1 MCFFF
6 FFKQKTAYD
15 MRISDWSSDV
25 CSSDLAGLCFAGD
38 LGAWHIGILKTTMAN
53 ATLFGNCATLIYPI
67 YGFLI
72 ARAWP
77 TRVQGLALVM
87 ALAGGALLMGRS
99 SELSPDN
106 VAGDQIGRASCRER
120 VWQVVSITVVA
131 VSLTKKKTTKATVT

>member
-1 MCFFF
+1 
-6 FFKQKTAYD
+6 
-15 MRISDWSSDV
+15 
-25 CSSDLAGLCFAGD
+25 
-38 LGAWHIGILKTTMAN
+38 MAN

-99 SELSPDN
+99 YELSPDN
-106 VAGDQIGRASCRER
+106 VAGDLLCLVAGALYAAYFIVMAR
-120 VWQVVSITVVA
+120 VGATIAPLPALALS
-131 VSLTKKKTTKATVT
+131 SLRSEEHTSELQSLMRNSYAG

>member
-1 MCFFF
+1 
-6 FFKQKTAYD
+6 
-15 MRISDWSSDV
+15 
-25 CSSDLAGLCFAGD
+25 
-38 LGAWHIGILKTTMAN
+38 MAN

-99 SELSPDN
+99 YELSPDN
-106 VAGDQIGRASCRER
+106 VAGDLLCLVAGALYAAYFIIMARVGATIAPQIGRAHVCTPVTNAHLVCR
-120 VWQVVSITVVA
+120 
-131 VSLTKKKTTKATVT
+131 LLLY